1 VFSSDKKY
9 DPTGTRKF
17 LEAMTPRSVSEV
29 PS

>member
-9 DPTGTRKF
+9 DASGTRKF
-17 LEAMTPRSVSEV
+17 LEELNPRSVSEV